1 MHRASAAAAAL
12 VLMFGSATS
21 AEASSLRVAPITLK
35 LSARAAGMLQVWNDG
50 RAAVQVQVRVFRW
63 TVVNGR
69 DVLQLTQDVI
79 ASPPMTT
86 LLPGGGNVIRVVR
99 VAKRPIGEPEGY
111 RLLVDELPNRAS
123 QRAGTVNVLIRHAIP
138 VVFSQ

>member
-1 MHRASAAAAAL
+1 MHRASAAAAL

-99 VAKRPIGEPEGY
+99 VANVRSASRKAIACSSTNSPIGQANAREP
-111 RLLVDELPNRAS
+111 S
-123 QRAGTVNVLIRHAIP
+123 M
-138 VVFSQ
+138 S